1 MKNPQTAGA
10 ISDSSVESGHSQ
22 DIALPV
28 RKDLLA
34 IEAKLS
40 QLLDSNEALISEIC
54 HYLVDAGGKRLRP
67 LFILLVYRACGGV
80 SAKVEDAIDAAIALE
95 LIHSATLLHDDIID
109 GGLLRRGKPSA
120 FARYGFAPSLV
131 AGDFLFCRAFELC
144 GRFEERL
151 VRTAAQACIQLTEG
165 EVMEGRMRH
174 NAAATI
180 DDYIAV
186 ITRKTASLFAA
197 GGKVAADL
205 AGADAKTIAAMETL
219 GLSIGLAF
227 QMIDDLLDVLG
238 PEEKIGKPVGSD
250 LRAGIISLPVVL
262 GVQHNTEFARNFRA
276 GTRLE
281 GADFDQALQ
290 LMRDP
295 SLIARGRAMA
305 ADQVMHARGLLAQL
319 KPSVYRESLSMLI
332 DDQIN
337 RED

>member
-1 MKNPQTAGA
+1 MPLKNAEPA
-10 ISDSSVESGHSQ
+10 IAAEIAASA
-22 DIALPV
+22 DIASPV
-28 RKDLLA
+28 KNELCTAETR
-34 IEAKLS
+34 LS
-40 QLLDSNEALISEIC
+40 GLLDSNESLISEIC
-54 HYLVDAGGKRLRP
+54 HYLVDGGGKRLRP
-67 LFILLVYRACGGV
+67 LFILLVYRACGGPDL
-80 SAKVEDAIDAAIALE
+80 KIDDAIDAAIALE

-120 FARYGFAPSLV
+120 FARFGNAPSLV
-131 AGDFLFCRAFELC
+131 VGDFLFCRAFEIC
-144 GRFEERL
+144 GRFDERL

-174 NAAATI
+174 NASATI

-205 AGADAKTIAAMETL
+205 AGADAQTIIAMETL
-219 GLSIGLAF
+219 GLKIGLAF

-281 GADFDQALQ
+281 GADFDQALH

-305 ADQVMHARGLLAQL
+305 TAQVNRARDLLAQL
-319 KPSVYRESLSMLI
+319 KPSIYRDSLAMLI
-332 DDQIN
+332 DEQID

>member
-1 MKNPQTAGA
+1 MKNHRTAGA
-10 ISDSSVESGHSQ
+10 IAQTALEARDL
-22 DIALPV
+22 ALPV
-28 RKDLLA
+28 KTDLLA
-34 IEAKLS
+34 TEAKLS
-40 QLLDSNEALISEIC
+40 RLLDSNEPLIGEIC

-80 SAKVEDAIDAAIALE
+80 SEKIDDAIDAAIALE

-109 GGLLRRGKPSA
+109 GGLLRRGQPSA

-144 GRFEERL
+144 GRFDERL

-180 DDYIAV
+180 DDYLAV

-205 AGADAKTIAAMETL
+205 AGANAKTIGAMETL
-219 GLSIGLAF
+219 GSAIGLAF

-262 GVQHNTEFARNFRA
+262 AVQHDGEFARDFRA

-281 GADFDQALQ
+281 GAAFDHALQ
-290 LMRDP
+290 LMREP
-295 SLIARGRAMA
+295 SMIARGRALA
-305 ADQVMHARGLLAQL
+305 TAQVNRARDLLVQL
-319 KPSVYRESLSMLI
+319 KPSVYRESLGALI
-332 DDQIN
+332 DEQID

>member
-1 MKNPQTAGA
+1 
-10 ISDSSVESGHSQ
+10 
-22 DIALPV
+22 
-28 RKDLLA
+28 
-34 IEAKLS
+34 
-40 QLLDSNEALISEIC
+40 
-54 HYLVDAGGKRLRP
+54 
-67 LFILLVYRACGGV
+67 
-80 SAKVEDAIDAAIALE
+80 
-95 LIHSATLLHDDIID
+95 
-109 GGLLRRGKPSA
+109 
-120 FARYGFAPSLV
+120 
-131 AGDFLFCRAFELC
+131 
-144 GRFEERL
+144 
-151 VRTAAQACIQLTEG
+151 
-165 EVMEGRMRH
+165 
-174 NAAATI
+174 
-180 DDYIAV
+180 
-186 ITRKTASLFAA
+186 
-197 GGKVAADL
+197 
-205 AGADAKTIAAMETL
+205 METL

-238 PEEKIGKPVGSD
+238 LEEKIGKPVGSD

-305 ADQVMHARGLLAQL
+305 ADQVEHARGLLAQL

>member
-1 MKNPQTAGA
+1 MKGLVNNLKVAPTAPA
-10 ISDSSVESGHSQ
+10 SAEAR
-22 DIALPV
+22 DIAAPV
-28 RKDLLA
+28 RADLLA
-34 IEAKLS
+34 AEHRLAR
-40 QLLDSNEALISEIC
+40 LLDSNEALIGEIC

-80 SAKVEDAIDAAIALE
+80 NGKIDDAIDAAIALE

-174 NAAATI
+174 NSAATI

-205 AGADAKTIAAMETL
+205 AGASKKTIAAMEEL
-219 GLSIGLAF
+219 GLAIGLAF

-262 GVQHNTEFARNFRA
+262 GVQHSAEFARNFRA
-276 GTRLE
+276 GTRLD
-281 GADFDQALQ
+281 GADFDHALR

-295 SLIARGRAMA
+295 ALIARGRALA
-305 ADQVMHARGLLAQL
+305 TAQVDRARGLLAQL
-319 KPSVYRESLSMLI
+319 RPSAWRESLAALI
-332 DDQIN
+332 DEQID

>member
-1 MKNPQTAGA
+1 MKNSQTAGVA
-10 ISDSSVESGHSQ
+10 SSAREEIR
-22 DIALPV
+22 DAAFPV
-28 RKDLLA
+28 KRDLEA
-34 IEAKLS
+34 AEAKLS
-40 QLLDSNEALISEIC
+40 RLLDSNEAIIGEIC

-67 LFILLVYRACGGV
+67 LFILLIYRACGGI
-80 SAKVEDAIDAAIALE
+80 SGNVEDAIDAAIALE

-144 GRFEERL
+144 GRFDERL
-151 VRTAAQACIQLTEG
+151 VHTAARACIQLTEG
-165 EVMEGRMRH
+165 EVMEERMR
-174 NAAATI
+174 NSGTATI
-180 DDYIAV
+180 DDYLAV
-186 ITRKTASLFAA
+186 ISRKTASLFAA

-205 AGADAKTIAAMETL
+205 AGADAKTIGAMETL
-219 GLSIGLAF
+219 GLAVGRAF
-227 QMIDDLLDVLG
+227 QMVDDLLDVIG

-250 LRAGIISLPVVL
+250 LRAGTISLPVVL

-276 GTRLE
+276 GTRLD
-281 GADFDQALQ
+281 GADFDHALR

-305 ADQVMHARGLLAQL
+305 ADQVTHARTLLSQL

-332 DDQIN
+332 DEQID